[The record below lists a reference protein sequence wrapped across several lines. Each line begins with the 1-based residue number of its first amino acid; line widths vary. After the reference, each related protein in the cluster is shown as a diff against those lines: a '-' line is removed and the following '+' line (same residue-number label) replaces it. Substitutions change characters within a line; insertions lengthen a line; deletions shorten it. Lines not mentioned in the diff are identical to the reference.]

1 MLTASSSRSARVP
14 RMPRPLG
21 VTGTAGRRHGPSQS
35 PASQPIAHQNLC
47 AHAGVSVRTLRRY
60 LTQPENPLSHHRM
73 LGGGESPNFTEGNS
87 RARSGGPDPRGG
99 GRGTF
104 PAPIPGFTRL
114 RFRLRHAE
122 IVTRQT
128 TRVAVRRPAPER
140 ESEEKTDVG
149 GREGVR
155 DGIRAMRLERGADA
169 RASLEAAADGA
180 RVRGEVRVTVTSD

>member
-1 MLTASSSRSARVP
+1 MLTASSSRSARVA

-47 AHAGVSVRTLRRY
+47 AHAGVNVRTLRRY

-87 RARSGGPDPRGG
+87 RARSEGPDPRGG

-104 PAPIPGFTRL
+104 RL
-114 RFRLRHAE
+114 RLRDLPDYASASGTPRLSLD
-122 IVTRQT
+122 
-128 TRVAVRRPAPER
+128 RPLVSR
-140 ESEEKTDVG
+140 
-149 GREGVR
+149 
-155 DGIRAMRLERGADA
+155 
-169 RASLEAAADGA
+169 
-180 RVRGEVRVTVTSD
+180 